1 MTYHVDDVTLRDEP
15 DDADAARAYVEGLER
30 GGEKVAWLRMLGE
43 LPRAEAMGWELLAD
57 AGGPGSL
64 EETRSVGG
72 LPVDALAPAVRLAHV
87 LHWQGRFRDADAL
100 FTAAIAS
107 AREIA
112 RAATDGSI
120 DEQRATLMHAFSFQH
135 LGKSR
140 FDEGRL
146 DEALVLFEQ
155 ALALRRQIGAA
166 ADQIASSEQAIA
178 ATRAKLASPAPPPA

>member
-1 MTYHVDDVTLRDEP
+1 
-15 DDADAARAYVEGLER
+15 
-30 GGEKVAWLRMLGE
+30 
-43 LPRAEAMGWELLAD
+43 MGWELLAD

-64 EETRSVGG
+64 EETRSIGG

-87 LHWQGRFRDADAL
+87 LHWQGRFRDADPL

-120 DEQRATLMHAFSFQH
+120 DEQRATLMLAFSFQH

-140 FDEGRL
+140 FDEGRV

-178 ATRAKLASPAPPPA
+178 ATRAQLASPDPPPA